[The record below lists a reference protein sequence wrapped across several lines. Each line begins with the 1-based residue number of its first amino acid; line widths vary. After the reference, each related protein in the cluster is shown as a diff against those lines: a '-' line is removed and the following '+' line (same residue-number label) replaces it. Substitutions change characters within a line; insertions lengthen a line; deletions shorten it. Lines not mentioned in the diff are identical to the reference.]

1 MTIHTVKG
9 VCLAAGIFL
18 AAMAMSASANA
29 SSLRQGSGSVGAGST
44 GTIPGQVLW
53 GYYNTSLD
61 IGGPCLDPS
70 FKDTDGCNVGG
81 AGDNILRLINP
92 NGFANIN
99 LNGAKAQPVCAMIY
113 VFDDDEEM
121 GECCGC
127 PLTSTQLETFSF
139 LANLTS
145 NWALQGGPEGGEHG
159 NGAVGI
165 VATSV
170 NTGIVAAGPLS
181 NGHGCAFTQSAACN
195 GGCDPSNTPGYV
207 VTTANNVL
215 GSITHNQLV
224 QVGPTTSISSTNGLT
239 EVGLADDAAGDPTN
253 LTYLMNQCGA
263 LIGNGT
269 GGGICNC
276 PIE

>member
-1 MTIHTVKG
+1 MTIRTAKG

-18 AAMAMSASANA
+18 AAMVMSASANA

-53 GYYNTSLD
+53 GFYQTID
-61 IGGPCLDPS
+61 DGGLCPTTGI
-70 FKDTDGCNVGG
+70 DTDACNVAGV
-81 AGDNILRLINP
+81 GDNILRLVNP
-92 NGFANIN
+92 NGFANTN
-99 LNGAKAQPVCAMIY
+99 LARAISQPVCAMIY

-127 PLTSTQLETFSF
+127 PLTSTQLATFSF
-139 LANLTS
+139 NGNLTS
-145 NWALQGGPEGGEHG
+145 NWGIQNFEGGFEG
-159 NGAVGI
+159 LGAIAV
-165 VATSV
+165 VAASV
-170 NTGIVAAGPLS
+170 NTGIVGSGSLS

-207 VTTANNVL
+207 VTTVNNLL
-215 GSITHNQLV
+215 GSITHNQAV
-224 QVGPTTSISSTNGLT
+224 QAGPTTSAGAIFGVT
-239 EVGLADDAAGDPTN
+239 EVGLNDDGAGDPIN
-253 LTYLMNQCGA
+253 LTYLQNQCGA